1 MSKKHYFPLLLFALL
16 LFACQAAE
24 NTHPAVVK
32 TNPPNIILYVED
44 ALLMQNVP
52 GDPTAV
58 FNQRT
63 GRFVR
68 QLPAG
73 RLSANGQ
80 TYLAANPQQGHTLI
94 EQYQPHQADPVISFK
109 ANDKADVSAISANGQ
124 WAVLTINSTS
134 EFKNLAKPVTVI
146 QLLDLETGE
155 LSEAIPLTGSFEVE
169 GIDNLGHSV
178 YLIEHLPEMGNGN
191 HYRVRLFDARDYLL
205 DPNPIRDKRFLDEV
219 MAGYAWGTA
228 TDPQGRWL
236 TTLYV
241 NTLSDQ
247 AFIHALNLKDGWALC
262 LALPSDVEHLDHLRY
277 YALTLSPDGNV
288 VLAVNP
294 LLGTVTEINLDDP
307 SQQKTTSFDPVITP
321 LTDTFQE
328 NMPPEW
334 LLSTAISPDSQT
346 LFFAFDQQVWRYER
360 QTKQVSGPF
369 AADKSIA
376 ALAVSPSN
384 TN

>member
-1 MSKKHYFPLLLFALL
+1 M
-16 LFACQAAE
+16 
-24 NTHPAVVK
+24 
-32 TNPPNIILYVED
+32 
-44 ALLMQNVP
+44 
-52 GDPTAV
+52 
-58 FNQRT
+58 
-63 GRFVR
+63 
-68 QLPAG
+68 
-73 RLSANGQ
+73 
-80 TYLAANPQQGHTLI
+80 
-94 EQYQPHQADPVISFK
+94 
-109 ANDKADVSAISANGQ
+109 
-124 WAVLTINSTS
+124 TINSTS

-241 NTLSDQ
+241 NTLSNQ

-384 TN
+384 TNLLLAFYDQTMQTKAVDSTFSQTTAQK